1 MPPPRNPEP
10 QTSRQLPLTLD
21 SIKLGGLS
29 PADRASAVRVLAGLL
44 MEAGG
49 LVAAEDGDDGDTR

>member
-1 MPPPRNPEP
+1 MPPPRNPELQP
-10 QTSRQLPLTLD
+10 PRQLPLTLD

-29 PADRASAVRVLAGLL
+29 PADRASAVRALAGLL

-49 LVAAEDGDDGDTR
+49 LVAAEDGHDSDMR